1 MTAQEAKTDRYSKTR
16 KRPLKPHRGSKA
28 EAIITLSTTTPATPP
43 QIAAAVKC
51 SRQAVYDALARYH
64 IQPHSLDT
72 FKKHRAD
79 IFAGVQEDAMSR
91 LAASDYTIATARDA
105 KDESILIRN
114 LFDCERLER
123 GQSTANIAY
132 QDVSARAK
140 ARDSEIEA
148 LKQELG
154 INNSVDISST

>member
-1 MTAQEAKTDRYSKTR
+1 
-16 KRPLKPHRGSKA
+16 
-28 EAIITLSTTTPATPP
+28 
-43 QIAAAVKC
+43 
-51 SRQAVYDALARYH
+51 
-64 IQPHSLDT
+64 
-72 FKKHRAD
+72 
-79 IFAGVQEDAMSR
+79 MSR

-114 LFDCERLER
+114 LFECERLER

-154 INNSVDISST
+154 IDNSVDISST